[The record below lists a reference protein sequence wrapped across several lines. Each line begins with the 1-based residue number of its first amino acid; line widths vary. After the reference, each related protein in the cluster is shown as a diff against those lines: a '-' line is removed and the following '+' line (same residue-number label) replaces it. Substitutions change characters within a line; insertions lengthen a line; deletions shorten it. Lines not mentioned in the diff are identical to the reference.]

1 MLHKSLNYHF
11 NLNNVHL
18 NESFI
23 QETNNP
29 IPDCFLSI
37 PNLNTLNPNEY
48 KIEDGTLDYSLI
60 DKNPLYSDIN
70 NFKHIEKD
78 FKLNRNEEK
87 TCDVFGQNIFSII
100 KKNNDNHTQSTDC
113 FEFEKSNK
121 NLFKKSRLGRK
132 RKDDNTIGE
141 HNKFSDDNLRRKS
154 KSLVMDYA
162 LEFINERI
170 KIIYKGNIGNGIQEK
185 KLLSLDQKYKADTSI
200 ENNRNF
206 LYKTLGEIF
215 SGDVS
220 LKFSIKYPEY
230 NKNIIK
236 RLLNEKDENK
246 RQYFYKLFNITF
258 LQCIE
263 AFCGADDCEE
273 LKGFKKFRDIKNNLK
288 DKNEP
293 KYLDKLEAYLNN
305 FEEKINNKKGR
316 KLKRKNEEKEKKS
329 ELNE

>member
-1 MLHKSLNYHF
+1 MLHKILNYRL
-11 NLNNVHL
+11 NLNNLHL

-29 IPDCFLSI
+29 ISDCFLSI
-37 PNLNTLNPNEY
+37 SNLNTLDQNEY

-60 DKNPLYSDIN
+60 DKNPLYSEIN
-70 NFKHIEKD
+70 NFKHIEKGI
-78 FKLNRNEEK
+78 KLNISEEK
-87 TCDVFGQNIFSII
+87 TFDVFGQNRFSII
-100 KKNNDNHTQSTDC
+100 KKNNDNPTQSTYC
-113 FEFEKSNK
+113 FEFEKSNI
-121 NLFKKSRLGRK
+121 NLFKKKRLGRK

-141 HNKFSDDNLRRKS
+141 HNKFSDDNLRRKT

-170 KIIYKGNIGNGIQEK
+170 KIIYKGKIGNGIHEK
-185 KLLSLDQKYKADTSI
+185 KLLSLDQKYKSDTSI

-215 SGDVS
+215 SGDIS
-220 LKFSIKYPEY
+220 SKFAIKYPEY
-230 NKNIIK
+230 NKNIIN

-246 RQYFYKLFNITF
+246 KQYFNRLFNIKF

-293 KYLDKLEAYLNN
+293 KYLDILEAYLNN
-305 FEEKINNKKGR
+305 FEENINNKKGR

>member
-1 MLHKSLNYHF
+1 MLHKSLNYQF

-60 DKNPLYSDIN
+60 DKNPLYSEIN
-70 NFKHIEKD
+70 NFKHIEKGI
-78 FKLNRNEEK
+78 KLNISEEK
-87 TCDVFGQNIFSII
+87 TYDVFGQNIFSII
-100 KKNNDNHTQSTDC
+100 KKNNDNPTQSTDC

-121 NLFKKSRLGRK
+121 NLFKKNRLGRK

-162 LEFINERI
+162 LKFINERI
-170 KIIYKGNIGNGIQEK
+170 KIIYKGNIGNGLQEK

-200 ENNRNF
+200 ENNQNF

-220 LKFSIKYPEY
+220 LKFAIKYPEY

-246 RQYFYKLFNITF
+246 KQYFHRLFNIKF

-305 FEEKINNKKGR
+305 FEENINNKKGR

>member
-121 NLFKKSRLGRK
+121 NLFKKNRLGRK

-162 LEFINERI
+162 LKFINERI
-170 KIIYKGNIGNGIQEK
+170 KIIYKGNIGNGLQEK

-220 LKFSIKYPEY
+220 LKFSI
-230 NKNIIK
+230 NRN
-236 RLLNEKDENK
+236 
-246 RQYFYKLFNITF
+246 
-258 LQCIE
+258 
-263 AFCGADDCEE
+263 
-273 LKGFKKFRDIKNNLK
+273 
-288 DKNEP
+288 
-293 KYLDKLEAYLNN
+293 
-305 FEEKINNKKGR
+305 
-316 KLKRKNEEKEKKS
+316 
-329 ELNE
+329 